1 MKSKRKQQ
9 KKRRKSSSER
19 EKNYFFFPPPSYL
32 LGSKMSNIKGLILC
46 GGPGIRLRPIT
57 YYFQKTMIPIGLKQK
72 PLLEYVVRLLRFHG
86 ITDLAFLVNYKAEQI
101 VNYFDDGSR
110 FNVNISYVHDEKL
123 LKGTAG
129 SVLTAFRKGKIDTND
144 IVLVYYGDILT
155 NMNLKDLQRYHN
167 NKQSATTVALTS
179 GFTVRVGLADL
190 DKEGRIRGFVEKPTL
205 EKPVSIGILV
215 LNGEVLEDMEELVRK
230 RRRLDLMKDVI
241 PYLIKVG
248 RPVYGYLSDAFWY
261 DVGSTEAYEKLDPR
275 LVEDT
280 FFYLF

>member
-1 MKSKRKQQ
+1 M
-9 KKRRKSSSER
+9 
-19 EKNYFFFPPPSYL
+19 ND
-32 LGSKMSNIKGLILC
+32 IKGLVLC

-57 YYFQKTMIPIGLKQK
+57 YYFQKTMIPIGQKQK

-110 FNVNISYVHDEKL
+110 FNVNISYIHDEES

-129 SVLTAFRKGKIDTND
+129 SVLTASRKGKIDTSD
-144 IVLVYYGDILT
+144 TVLVYYGDILT
-155 NMNLKDLQRYHN
+155 NMNLQALQRYHK
-167 NKQSATTVALTS
+167 NKHASTTVALAS

-190 DKEGRIRGFVEKPTL
+190 DKEGRIQGFVEKPTL
-205 EKPVSIGILV
+205 EKPVSIGILII
-215 LNGEVLEDMEELVRK
+215 NGEVLEDMEKLVEK
-230 RRRLDLMKDVI
+230 RHRLDLMKDVI
-241 PYLIKVG
+241 PYLIEVG
-248 RPVYGYLSDAFWY
+248 KPVYGYLSDAFWY

-280 FFYLF
+280 LSYLF